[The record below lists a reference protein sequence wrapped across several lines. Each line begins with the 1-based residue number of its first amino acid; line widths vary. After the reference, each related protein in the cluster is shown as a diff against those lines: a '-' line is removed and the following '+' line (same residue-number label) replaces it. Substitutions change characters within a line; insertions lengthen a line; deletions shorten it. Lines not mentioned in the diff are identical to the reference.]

1 MNDQKTTPVKKTPS
15 RGRYMDFAPRRSSAM
30 VVERKKVVRKITI
43 TTHADH
49 IDAET
54 QKINEALT
62 RTVKPQKKPVAKP
75 VVKPASKP
83 ALKSKERT
91 PEEVTMDELK
101 SLTTNNSPFL
111 SSVTVDKRPLSAGRE
126 RRGAEISSIKEEDFV
141 GPSHNVYAPKDEPKA
156 TKTETR
162 IVDDPTNHS
171 RSIGLIVAVLVTIV
185 LGAAAGAG
193 IYLLFFA

>member
-62 RTVKPQKKPVAKP
+62 RTVKPQK
-75 VVKPASKP
+75 
-83 ALKSKERT
+83 
-91 PEEVTMDELK
+91 
-101 SLTTNNSPFL
+101 NQSPT
-111 SSVTVDKRPLSAGRE
+111 SCKTSIQTSTQIQRAHP
-126 RRGAEISSIKEEDFV
+126 RR
-141 GPSHNVYAPKDEPKA
+141 SHNGRA
-156 TKTETR
+156 
-162 IVDDPTNHS
+162 
-171 RSIGLIVAVLVTIV
+171 
-185 LGAAAGAG
+185 
-193 IYLLFFA
+193 